1 MLTMI
6 LKKYGFWFCVIMM
19 LFAWGCSKIVD
30 IKQKDSFSHSSKAY
44 RQAILWSEFEY
55 AMSFHKTDPQNPIE
69 LDPLYKKIKVTG
81 YEEKHH
87 VVNSDVSQIE
97 QTVHIQ
103 YYWVDQML
111 EKNIMVNL
119 LWEWDN
125 NSNTWYLISGLPGF
139 K

>member
-1 MLTMI
+1 MI
-6 LKKYGFWFCVIMM
+6 FKKYAFGFCIILMT
-19 LFAWGCSKIVD
+19 FALGCSKIVD
-30 IKQKDSFSHSSKAY
+30 IKQKESFSHLSKAY

-55 AMSFHKTDPQNPIE
+55 AMSFHKTDSQKQTEIDPI
-69 LDPLYKKIKVTG
+69 YKKIKVTA

-87 VVNSDVSQIE
+87 MINSDVSQIE
-97 QTVHIQ
+97 QTVQIQ

-119 LWEWDN
+119 VWEWDTQSEN
-125 NSNTWYLISGLPGF
+125 WYITSGLPGF